1 MNRLSPSRI
10 FFGIVLVALLANSC
24 QLAPGVHSAKSS
36 SSDDDATGDQQQP
49 VGVQTTP
56 RDDIRYQWAPYVTID
71 APEPASVVD
80 LSTLPTT
87 VPDEIPAKSA
97 APATPRTRIPLEE
110 IERLR
115 AEALHARPNPHIQ
128 VLDQGPSAQAP
139 IPGGSF
145 EAINFDNTPTG
156 TPPDPELAVGPN
168 HMIAVVNTA
177 FEIYSKTGT
186 TVGGPTQLNTFF
198 SGTPGFPGGS
208 FDPNVLYDEAEDRF
222 IIGTDANGTD
232 YCVAASASSN
242 PTATWNRYCFAT
254 DVGGA
259 FFDYPHI
266 GVGDDAIFLGS
277 NQFGGTAGFEGRVW
291 AMDKGNMYSGVALGT
306 IPSESTGS
314 IDGTPWP
321 ADLHGFLQGTW
332 PSGTDIHYIM
342 TEDFQGCIHN
352 VWTWDDPFGTGS
364 FTKGADLDLCVA
376 TGVTATF
383 PIDWPNTGGSLP
395 LSANDWRGQ
404 STFYRNGMLWMSNQT
419 IGCNPGGGT
428 VDCVRWAQINPVT
441 DTILDAGVFATDGDY
456 RTFASIA
463 ANDCND
469 MAVGYSK
476 GATGVFPA
484 TWVTGRLSTDPP
496 GLVGTET
503 VLKAGEEAYHCF
515 DDPPQSTGQR
525 WGDYTGMTIDP
536 DGETFWYLGEYSR
549 SNTNPACDW
558 GTYIG
563 SFSFASCD
571 ASDGIFSD
579 GFESGDVSAWS
590 SSVP

>member
-1 MNRLSPSRI
+1 MRRISPTRLV
-10 FFGIVLVALLANSC
+10 FGLVLVTLLANSC
-24 QLAPGVHSAKSS
+24 QSGPTEQPTR
-36 SSDDDATGDQQQP
+36 SSDTGSAPASTQEMP
-49 VGVQTTP
+49 VGVRVTP
-56 RDDIRYQWAPYVTID
+56 RADVRYQWAPHVAID
-71 APEPASVVD
+71 APHRGSIVDVAS
-80 LSTLPTT
+80 LPTAPPGGT
-87 VPDEIPAKSA
+87 PVKPPAYS
-97 APATPRTRIPLEE
+97 TPRTIIPLEE
-110 IERLR
+110 IVRLR
-115 AEALHARPNPHIQ
+115 AEALRARPNPNIQ
-128 VLDQGPSAQAP
+128 VLGQRPSAQAP
-139 IPGGSF
+139 TPGGSF
-145 EAINFDNTPTG
+145 EAINFDNTPTT

-168 HMIAVVNTA
+168 HLIAVVNTA

-186 TVGGPTQLNTFF
+186 TLGGPTQLNTFF
-198 SGTPGFPGGS
+198 LGTPGFPSGS
-208 FDPNVLYDEAEDRF
+208 FDPNVLYDEAADRF

-232 YCVAASASSN
+232 YCVAASTSSN
-242 PTATWNRYCFAT
+242 PTTTWNRYCFAT

-266 GVGDDAIFLGS
+266 GVGEEAIFLGS
-277 NQFGGTAGFEGRVW
+277 NQFTTGFLEGRVW
-291 AMDKGNMYSGVALGT
+291 AMNKANMYSGVALGT

-314 IDGTPWP
+314 IDATPWP
-321 ADLHGFLQGTW
+321 ADLHGFDQGTW
-332 PSGTDIHYIM
+332 PTGTNNHYIM
-342 TEDFQGCIHN
+342 TEVFDGCIHN

-383 PIDWPNTGGSLP
+383 PIDWPNTGGNWP

-404 STFYRNGMLWMSNQT
+404 STFYRNGMLWMSNQA
-419 IGCNPGGGT
+419 ISCNPGGGT
-428 VDCVRWAQINPVT
+428 VDCVRWAQIDPMT
-441 DTILDAGVFATDGDY
+441 DTILDAGVFASSGDY

-463 ANDCND
+463 ANHCDD

-496 GLVGTET
+496 GLVGAET

-549 SNTNPACDW
+549 SNTNPGCDW

-579 GFESGDVSAWS
+579 GFESGDTTAWS
-590 SSVP
+590 NSVP